1 MESLFVIFTYF
12 GGRTLS
18 ASNTIFLWNSLKV
31 SPLYITIMIKTTSV
45 LLLTSLLLI
54 GCGSSDKEED
64 NKTTGP
70 TGYIK
75 NLSNAKNNA
84 QTTAAATTLNK
95 AVQQFEAME
104 GELPKSLNEL
114 VSKNYISSIPA
125 PPPNMRIEYNN
136 KTGAVTLLS
145 Q

>member
-1 MESLFVIFTYF
+1 ML
-12 GGRTLS
+12 
-18 ASNTIFLWNSLKV
+18 
-31 SPLYITIMIKTTSV
+31 IMKKTTSV

-54 GCGSSDKEED
+54 GCGPSDKEQD
-64 NKTTGP
+64 KQTTSP

-84 QTTAAATTLNK
+84 QTTAAITTLNK
-95 AVQQFEAME
+95 AIQQFGAME

-125 PPPNMRIEYNN
+125 PPPNMRIEYNSQ
-136 KTGAVTLLS
+136 TGTVTLLP